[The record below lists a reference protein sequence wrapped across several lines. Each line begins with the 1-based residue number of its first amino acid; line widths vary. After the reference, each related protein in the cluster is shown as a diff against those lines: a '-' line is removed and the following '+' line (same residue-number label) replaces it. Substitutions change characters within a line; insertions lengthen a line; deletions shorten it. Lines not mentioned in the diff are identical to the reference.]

1 MGFDTDD
8 PDNGADMEIGGSSDR
23 AEIGRLKGKTPRS
36 GKLCGVSV
44 FNLVADKEKWCMD
57 YNRILEGVCKMLELF
72 VKFKEVRV
80 FMWFLALCLFLFVC
94 FWGTAGILTALK

>member
-1 MGFDTDD
+1 
-8 PDNGADMEIGGSSDR
+8 
-23 AEIGRLKGKTPRS
+23 
-36 GKLCGVSV
+36 
-44 FNLVADKEKWCMD
+44 MD
-57 YNRILEGVCKMLELF
+57 YNRILEGMCKMLELF